1 MASEGDTSARQARSG
16 GGSVRD
22 TRDVGA
28 DTTVFDVSD
37 QYIVERARLDPI
49 LSTFWGVPG
58 HDHALNDF
66 SPDGWAER
74 LELERTTLRRLD
86 SIRPRHVN
94 DRIAID
100 VLRERAT
107 VEADMIDS
115 GEYQLVLAV
124 LNGHHSLVR
133 DIFDFMPR
141 DGDGAWDRIHDRLL
155 AIPDALDG
163 LRRTY
168 VDEADRGR
176 TAAQRQALA
185 CADQCQAWA
194 RDDGCFADIATEC
207 GAAGTGLDISPG
219 VDAARRAF
227 HDFGA
232 WLRNDY
238 APIATERDAIGRD
251 RYHLLVRLHNGAD
264 LELQETYEWGWH
276 ELRSIIV
283 RMNEIAGSLHPD
295 AGSLL
300 DAVDRIA
307 RDPRYVLGGPDAF
320 IEWSQTTIDRTL
332 DELSGTV
339 FDIPDPL
346 WTCRAMQ
353 IPSGVSGSAYY
364 TPPSEDF
371 SRPGMVWQPVAGRS
385 TFPLWDA
392 LTTLYHESV
401 PGHHLQL
408 GHMMYLS
415 DSLTRFQ
422 RLAVFVS
429 AHGEGWALYA
439 ERLMHELGYLAD
451 PVYELGW
458 LAGQALRAA
467 RVVVDI
473 GLHCELTL
481 PTDQPFHPGERWDP
495 GLACDFLVECSGL
508 EREAM
513 RSEVDRYLGMPAQ
526 AISYK
531 VGERVWVD
539 GRDRAKRRLGADF
552 DLKRFHAA
560 ALDLGAMSLDQ
571 LSVELDRIVT

>member
-1 MASEGDTSARQARSG
+1 MSGRRPDSG
-16 GGSVRD
+16 GEQIADGAHVGSEP
-22 TRDVGA
+22 
-28 DTTVFDVSD
+28 TVFDLSD
-37 QYIVERARLDPI
+37 QYIVERSKLDPI
-49 LSTFWGVPG
+49 LATFWGVPG
-58 HDHALNDF
+58 HDHTLNDF
-66 SPDGWAER
+66 SPEGWAER
-74 LELERTTLRRLD
+74 LELEHSTLRRLD
-86 SIRPRHVN
+86 SIGARDVN

-107 VEADMIDS
+107 VEADMIET
-115 GEYQLVLAV
+115 GEYQIVLAV

-141 DGDGAWDRIHDRLL
+141 DDDAAWNRIRDRLL
-155 AIPDALDG
+155 SIPNALDG

-168 VDEADRGR
+168 LDAARCDRR
-176 TAAQRQALA
+176 AARRQALA

-194 RDDGCFADIATEC
+194 ADDGCFADLATERRT
-207 GAAGTGLDISPG
+207 AGTAVDITAG
-219 VDAARRAF
+219 ITAARQAF
-227 HDFGA
+227 HEFGA
-232 WLRNDY
+232 WLRDVY
-238 APIATERDAIGRD
+238 APIATERDAIGSD
-251 RYHLLVRLHNGAD
+251 RYRLLARLHNGAD
-264 LELQETYEWGWH
+264 LDLRDTYEWGWH
-276 ELRSIIV
+276 ELQSILA
-283 RMNEIAGSLHPD
+283 RMDEIAGSLHPRAGGRHD
-295 AGSLL
+295 AI
-300 DAVDRIA
+300 DRIK
-307 RDPRYVLGGPDAF
+307 RDPRYVADGPGSF
-320 IEWSQTTIDRTL
+320 IEWSQATIDRTL
-332 DELSGTV
+332 EELSGEV

-346 WTCRAMQ
+346 WTCRAMP

-371 SRPGMVWQPVAGRS
+371 SRPGMVWQPVAGRT
-385 TFPLWDA
+385 TFPLWEA
-392 LTTLYHESV
+392 LSTLYHESV

-422 RLAVFVS
+422 RLAVFIS

-473 GLHCELTL
+473 GLHCGLAL
-481 PTDQPFHPGERWDP
+481 PAGQPFHPGELWNT
-495 GLACDFLVECSGL
+495 GLACDFLVDCTGL
-508 EREAM
+508 ERDAM
-513 RSEVDRYLGMPAQ
+513 QSEVDRYLGMPAQ

-531 VGERVWVD
+531 VGERVWVE
-539 GRDRAKRRLGADF
+539 GRERARRRLGADF